1 MSSTTPSSTDVTRW
15 RLLDTGARDG
25 AWNMACDVA
34 LMARARRTGEAV
46 FRVYAW
52 AQPTLSFGRHEA
64 ARRHYNAHAIA
75 AAGVDLV
82 RRPTGGRALLHHREV
97 TYSITAP
104 VVSGESL
111 AASVRQFNR
120 LLLDA
125 LQALG
130 VNARE
135 AGASRA
141 MRPEGAACF
150 AMPSAG
156 ELTLDGRKLVG
167 SAQVR
172 QDGALLQHGSILLDD
187 DQVRIAGFAA
197 GPYLPPAPAAA
208 LREALGP
215 KAAYEMVRD
224 ALLQTVSAA
233 SGAQSSQ
240 ALVLTPDEALGDS
253 PELDDALRQFRDPAW
268 TWRR

>member
-1 MSSTTPSSTDVTRW
+1 MTAW

-52 AQPTLSFGRHEA
+52 VRPTLSFGRHEA
-64 ARRHYNAHAIA
+64 ARWHYDAHAIA
-75 AAGVDLV
+75 AAGVDVV
-82 RRPTGGRALLHHREV
+82 RRPTGGRALLHQREV

-104 VVSGESL
+104 VVAGESL

-125 LQALG
+125 LHALG
-130 VNARE
+130 VDARE
-135 AGASRA
+135 ASASRPL
-141 MRPEGAACF
+141 RPEGAACF
-150 AMPSAG
+150 ALPGAG
-156 ELTLDGRKLVG
+156 ELTLAGRKLVG

-187 DQVRIAGFAA
+187 DQGRIAGFAT
-197 GPYLPPAPAAA
+197 GPYRPPAPAAS

-215 KAAYEMVRD
+215 NAAYEPVRN
-224 ALLQTVSAA
+224 ALLHVVTEA
-233 SGAQSSQ
+233 SGAQSTEE
-240 ALVLTPDEALGDS
+240 LVLTPDEAFQGS
-253 PELDDALRQFRDPAW
+253 PGFDDALVQFRDAAW
-268 TWRR
+268 TWRQ

>member
-1 MSSTTPSSTDVTRW
+1 MTQW

-52 AQPTLSFGRHEA
+52 AHPTLSFGRHEA
-64 ARRHYNAHAIA
+64 ARRHYDAKAIA

-104 VVSGESL
+104 IVSGESL
-111 AASVRQFNR
+111 AASVRRFNQ

-125 LQALG
+125 LHALG
-130 VNARE
+130 VDARE
-135 AGASRA
+135 ASASRA
-141 MRPEGAACF
+141 LRPEGAACF
-150 AMPSAG
+150 AVPSAG

-187 DQVRIAGFAA
+187 DQGRIAGFVA
-197 GPYLPPAPAAA
+197 GPYLPPAPAAS
-208 LREALGP
+208 LRDALGAR
-215 KAAYEMVRD
+215 AAYEPVRD
-224 ALLQTVSAA
+224 ALLRAVTASSAA
-233 SGAQSSQ
+233 GPTE
-240 ALVLTPDEALGDS
+240 ALVLAPDGAFGGL
-253 PELDDALRQFRDPAW
+253 PELDDALRQFRDSTW

>member
-1 MSSTTPSSTDVTRW
+1 MTRW

-25 AWNMACDVA
+25 VWNMACDVA

-52 AQPTLSFGRHEA
+52 AHPTLSFGRHEA
-64 ARRHYNAHAIA
+64 ARRNYDASAIA
-75 AAGVDLV
+75 AADVDLV
-82 RRPTGGRALLHHREV
+82 RRPTGGRALLHQHEV

-104 VVSGESL
+104 VVPGESL
-111 AASVRQFNR
+111 GQSVRRFNQ

-125 LQALG
+125 LRALG
-130 VNARE
+130 VDAHE

-150 AMPSAG
+150 AVPSAG

-187 DQVRIAGFAA
+187 DQGRIASFAA
-197 GPYLPPAPAAA
+197 GPYLPPAPAAS
-208 LREALGP
+208 LRAVLG
-215 KAAYEMVRD
+215 AAATYERVRD
-224 ALLQTVSAA
+224 ALHRMVAAA
-233 SGAQSSQ
+233 SHARTPEEI
-240 ALVLTPDEALGDS
+240 ALTPDEALHDS
-253 PELDDALRQFRDPAW
+253 PDFDDALAQFRDPAW

>member
-1 MSSTTPSSTDVTRW
+1 MTAW

-52 AQPTLSFGRHEA
+52 ERPTLSFGRHEA
-64 ARRHYNAHAIA
+64 ARRHYDTQAIA
-75 AAGVDLV
+75 AAGVDVV

-104 VVSGESL
+104 VVAGESL
-111 AASVRQFNR
+111 AASVRRFNR

-125 LQALG
+125 LHALG
-130 VNARE
+130 VDARE
-135 AGASRA
+135 AFASRA
-141 MRPEGAACF
+141 LRPEGAACF
-150 AMPSAG
+150 AVPGTG

-187 DQVRIAGFAA
+187 DQGRIAGFAT
-197 GPYLPPAPAAA
+197 GPYLPPAPAAS
-208 LREALGP
+208 LREALGAR
-215 KAAYEMVRD
+215 AAYEPVRR
-224 ALLQTVSAA
+224 ALLQVVTEV
-233 SGAQSSQ
+233 SGARSPEQ
-240 ALVLTPDEALGDS
+240 LVLSPDEAFPGMPD
-253 PELDDALRQFRDPAW
+253 LDDALRQFRDAAW